1 MKKQRISWKESATG
15 YLFILPLF
23 ITFAV
28 FYFYPIIEGFRLSL
42 FNITAKNTTYVG
54 FGNFREMFQD
64 PIFHLAVKNT
74 LIYVIFIVIL
84 TVGFGIIIAAAVF
97 DKNPRY
103 VSFIRGCYYLP
114 YMVSMVV
121 MAMVWNFLLNPSN
134 GLFCYL
140 LKHWGFKIV
149 NLLGN
154 KKTVL
159 PVIIFVTFQFNLGQA
174 IILFIAAMI
183 GVSQDSL
190 EAAELDGANR
200 IQRIWNVVIP
210 SIRPTILYVTVINMI
225 GVLKMFVAVQLLTA
239 GGPNNASTT
248 MMYYLYVN
256 AFKFARTGYAS
267 AVGVIMFIIAL
278 LLMIPTFR
286 MFNSRSKG
294 G

>member
-1 MKKQRISWKESATG
+1 MKKQKVSWKESVTG

-23 ITFAV
+23 IIFAV

-42 FNITAKNTTYVG
+42 FNVTAKSTTFIG
-54 FGNFREMFQD
+54 LGNFIEMFHD
-64 PIFHLAVKNT
+64 PIFQLSVKNT
-74 LIYVIFIVIL
+74 VIYVVFIVIF
-84 TVGFGIIIAAAVF
+84 TVGIGIMISAAVF
-97 DKNPRY
+97 DKNPHY

-134 GLFCYL
+134 GLICYL
-140 LKHWGFKIV
+140 LKHWGFKIF

-183 GVSQDSL
+183 GVSQDAL

-200 IQRIWNVVIP
+200 IQRLWHVVIP
-210 SIRPTILYVTVINMI
+210 AIRPTILYVTVINII
-225 GVLKMFVAVQLLTA
+225 GVLKMFVVVQLLTA

-248 MMYYLYVN
+248 LMYYLYKN
-256 AFKFARTGYAS
+256 AFTFSRTGYAS

-278 LLMIPTFR
+278 LLMIPTFHI
-286 MFNSRSKG
+286 FNTGETRG
-294 G
+294 